1 MNYMIN
7 LIVNLISMPYVT
19 IYAFV
24 CTSIF
29 CLIFQIVCLRKQRTK
44 KHFLKVYLFLLYLMS
59 VYYVTGTGSIW
70 DMMRPGFM
78 IRPETISLNPFENTI
93 DMLDV
98 LNVMMMMPLGFLLPW
113 IWPAFRNIWKT
124 TLAGMIFS
132 FFIEISQLLN
142 LRATTTEDLITN
154 TLGTFLG
161 YLIFK
166 IIYKIFKS
174 KKTCQNDGKFMKEE
188 AVIYLIGSFLGIF
201 LLYNPL
207 ALINFM
213 WKI

>member
-1 MNYMIN
+1 
-7 LIVNLISMPYVT
+7 
-19 IYAFV
+19 
-24 CTSIF
+24 
-29 CLIFQIVCLRKQRTK
+29 
-44 KHFLKVYLFLLYLMS
+44 MS